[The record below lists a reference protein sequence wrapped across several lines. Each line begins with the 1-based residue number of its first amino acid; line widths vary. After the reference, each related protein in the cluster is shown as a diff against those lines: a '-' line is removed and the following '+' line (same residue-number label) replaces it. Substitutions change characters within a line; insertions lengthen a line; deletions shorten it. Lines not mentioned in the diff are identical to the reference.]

1 MKKIISLLCIFA
13 VIFTSCMFV
22 SAYSW
27 TSSTHGNEC
36 DDSVAETRNTVYYY
50 LSEHTDLNK
59 AAICGILGNIWAECC
74 FETTE
79 CYGSYNGLCQWGGS
93 RWNACQS
100 YCENNGYSI
109 YSATGQTGYLVYELK
124 NTYPNTYNAL
134 LSVPNSEDGVYEAER
149 IFRINYEGC
158 GEQAATRRQNAA
170 INYWNKLPDINGD
183 NEVIIKET
191 TTKKE
196 EPKTEVYEEKT
207 TVPQEESTTKKIITE
222 KETETK
228 EKIKEEKT
236 ETFYVIEEKPVN
248 KKEKMENV
256 FDSISEIFEQVMMP
270 TESVLPVDTEIAV
283 S

>member
-1 MKKIISLLCIFA
+1 MKKIVSLLCIISIIIA
-13 VIFTSCMFV
+13 SCMSV

-36 DDSVAETRNTVYYY
+36 DDSVADTRNTVYYY

-93 RWNACQS
+93 RWAACQS

-134 LSVPNSEDGVYEAER
+134 LSVPNTEDGVYEAEQ

-158 GEQAATRRQNAA
+158 GNQAATRRQNAA
-170 INYWNKLPDINGD
+170 INYWYKLPDLDGGN
-183 NEVIIKET
+183 VVVVKET
-191 TTKKE
+191 TTKRE
-196 EPKTEVYEEKT
+196 EPETEIYKETDVPDEELT
-207 TVPQEESTTKKIITE
+207 IEEVITE
-222 KETETK
+222 KETEPKK
-228 EKIKEEKT
+228 EVKEENT
-236 ETFYVIEEKPVN
+236 EILHVIEEKPVN
-248 KKEKMENV
+248 KKEKMEDV
-256 FDSISEIFEQVMMP
+256 FDSISELFEQVMMP
-270 TESVLPVDTEIAV
+270 TESVLPVDTEITV